1 MVTMIAVHVYL
12 LEEMTQKV
20 LCKNHPNVCSGA
32 FPHLIG
38 LF

>member
-20 LCKNHPNVCSGA
+20 LRNNHPNACSGD
-32 FPHLIG
+32 FPHLIC